1 MNDALPISLPDS
13 RRGLQAWRRA
23 GAAALLALALGPALA
38 QRPVPE
44 QALPESETLRRI
56 VETGTI
62 SLGHRE
68 SSVPFSYYDSH
79 KRVVGYSHELM
90 LRVVDSLKAELKL
103 PALTIRLVPVTTQ
116 NRIPLVRSGTVDL
129 ECASTTHTADRARLV
144 SFSTTFFV
152 AGTRLLVRRG
162 SPIRDFSDLDGRT
175 VVVTAGTTSERLLR
189 THAERRG
196 LHMRFVTA
204 RDHEE
209 AFLALESGR
218 AEAFMMDDALLF
230 GARARAVR
238 PDDWEVV
245 GTPMSQEAYACMMRR
260 GDTDFKAAVDRAL
273 VRLLQSGEAM
283 RTYQR
288 WFQSPIPPKGLN
300 LNWPP
305 SPAMLQLQ
313 RRPNDQPLG

>member
-1 MNDALPISLPDS
+1 MNDAKIPDLS
-13 RRGLQAWRRA
+13 SPGRLTVRVRV
-23 GAAALLALALGPALA
+23 GAALLLALAPMLALA
-38 QRPVPE
+38 QPRPAPE
-44 QALPESETLRRI
+44 QSLPESETLRRI

-68 SSVPFSYYDSH
+68 SSVPFSYYDGR

-103 PALTIRLVPVTTQ
+103 PALTLRLVPLTQ
-116 NRIPLVRSGTVDL
+116 NRIPLVRNGTVDL
-129 ECASTTHTADRARLV
+129 ECASTTHTADRARQV
-144 SFSTTFFV
+144 AFSTTFFI

-162 SPIRDFSDLDGRT
+162 SPIRDFSDLAGRSA
-175 VVVTAGTTSERLLR
+175 VVTAGTTSERLLR
-189 THAERRG
+189 THVERRR
-196 LHMRFVTA
+196 LEVRIVTV

-218 AEAFMMDDALLF
+218 AEAFMMDDALLY

-238 PDDWEVV
+238 PGDWEVV

-260 GDTDFKAAVDRAL
+260 GDPEFKAAVDRAL
-273 VRLLQSGEAM
+273 VRLMQSGEAM
-283 RTYQR
+283 RIYQR
-288 WFQSPIPPKGLN
+288 WFQEPIPPWGLN

-313 RRPNDQPLG
+313 RSPNDRPLG